1 MTKRQRA
8 ELVREM
14 KLIYKNPF
22 TLKILRAQLAAAACP
37 AFASQEPRRQVQLAL
52 IVVDEILIQ
61 TGL

>member
-1 MTKRQRA
+1 
-8 ELVREM
+8 M